1 MIAQLNRFLNRLI
14 SSTVF
19 DIFFNELGSL
29 ANSDAID
36 TNKPN
41 PSKTVPEIKAIS
53 MIVELKIK
61 EMNKQKIIRKNKSL

>member
-1 MIAQLNRFLNRLI
+1 M
-14 SSTVF
+14 
-19 DIFFNELGSL
+19 NELGSL

-53 MIVELKIK
+53 IIVELKIK
-61 EMNKQKIIRKNKSL
+61 KMNEQKIIRKNKSL